1 METEKNSALKSL
13 IECAQTHL
21 HYLPLGVFITDSSG
35 QICYVNSFLQHLW
48 GLSDPQSYQ
57 QKNVLENE
65 KIRSWGIEKKISQA
79 IEKGEGFVGERLE
92 YFSPNQKPLFLS
104 LKVASLKDNQNNTFG
119 LLCFV
124 TNETEKV
131 KLEKELK
138 EKVYQFSV
146 INQAGNAFCGTTKT
160 ERILEII
167 LTGVTCG
174 QGLGFNRAFLLLL
187 NESKNLLEGKM
198 AVGPSNHSEAE
209 KIWNELSSKEQT
221 LEEALKSYKDVSQK
235 KDIVVNQIVKSL
247 KIPLE
252 NEQNIV
258 VQAVKQRKSVNL
270 QNGLSAIG
278 GKEKGFDPLFELLGT
293 DSFAIV
299 PIIAREKV
307 LGVIL
312 ADNLITGKKIEGED
326 VKFLQIFANHAS
338 SAIENAKLYENLELQ
353 VRKLE
358 ELNRNLT
365 ENTQKMIR
373 FEKLSVMGQITSKVA
388 HQLRNPL
395 TVIGGFAK
403 SILRKMTPED
413 SNYKYIK
420 IIAEES
426 ERVEKILD
434 QVLNYTPSSIVNLS
448 KGDLIQALEH
458 VVSSIK
464 EKVDPDLI
472 RIEKN
477 FPQVLPKVPLD
488 SEQFSHALVDIMR
501 NGIAAMPEGGV
512 LKIDA
517 SEKEGGIEIKISDT
531 GIGISEKDL
540 KHIFDPFFTT
550 KEKSNGLGL
559 TVASEIIK
567 SHGGEIKVESQEKQG
582 STFSIFIPFPPPLA
596 GDPPLAENHLKL
608 GVKYENHLSSR

>member
-1 METEKNSALKSL
+1 METEKHRALKSL
-13 IECAQTHL
+13 IECVEDHL
-21 HYLPLGVFITDSSG
+21 HHLPLGVFITDSSG
-35 QICYVNSFLQHLW
+35 QICYINPFLQDLWGFPDSTECLDLNILEDKRSKAWGLENSF
-48 GLSDPQSYQ
+48 
-57 QKNVLENE
+57 
-65 KIRSWGIEKKISQA
+65 KKA
-79 IEKGEGFVGERLE
+79 LVKGEGFVGERLE
-92 YFSPNQKPLFLS
+92 FVSPGRKSLFLS
-104 LKVASLKDNQNNTFG
+104 LKVTALKNNQNNAFG

-124 TNETEKV
+124 EDETEKV
-131 KLEKELK
+131 KLEKDLK

-146 INQAGNAFCGTTKT
+146 INQAGNAFCGTMKR

-198 AVGPSNHSEAE
+198 AVGPSNHSEAQR
-209 KIWNELSSKEQT
+209 IWNELSSKEQT
-221 LEEALKSYKDVSQK
+221 LEEALKYYKDVSQG
-235 KDIVVNQIVKSL
+235 KDILVNQIVKSL

-258 VQAVKQRKSVNL
+258 VQAVKQRKSINL
-270 QNGLSAIG
+270 QSGFPAADGFSQKA
-278 GKEKGFDPLFELLGT
+278 GKEKTFDPLFELLGT
-293 DSFAIV
+293 YSLAIV

-312 ADNLITGKKIEGED
+312 ADNLITGKRIEDED

-338 SAIENAKLYENLELQ
+338 SALENSKLYEDLELQ
-353 VRKLE
+353 VKKLE

-403 SILRKMTPED
+403 SIFRKMTPED
-413 SNYKYIK
+413 PNYNYIK

-434 QVLNYTPSSIVNLS
+434 QVLNYTPSSIINLS
-448 KGDLIQALEH
+448 QADLIQILEH
-458 VVSSIK
+458 AVNSIK
-464 EKVDPDLI
+464 EKVDSDFI
-472 RIEKN
+472 RIENN
-477 FPQVLPKVPLD
+477 FPQNFPKVSLD
-488 SEQFSHALVDIMR
+488 PEQFSHALINIMR
-501 NGIAAMPEGGV
+501 NGISAMPEGGV

-517 SEKEGGIEIKISDT
+517 SEKEGGIEIKICDT
-531 GIGISEKDL
+531 GMGISEKDL

-567 SHGGEIKVESQEKQG
+567 SHGGEIKVESHEKQG
-582 STFSIFIPFPPPLA
+582 ATFSIFIPLNP
-596 GDPPLAENHLKL
+596 
-608 GVKYENHLSSR
+608 GVKYENHLNSR

>member
-1 METEKNSALKSL
+1 METEKSSDLKNL
-13 IECAQTHL
+13 IECAQNHL
-21 HYLPLGVFITDSSG
+21 HHLPLGVFITDSSG
-35 QICYVNSFLQHLW
+35 QICYINPFLQDLWSFPESIEHLNLNILEDKSLKTWGSENSF
-48 GLSDPQSYQ
+48 
-57 QKNVLENE
+57 
-65 KIRSWGIEKKISQA
+65 KKA
-79 IEKGEGFVGERLE
+79 LVKGEGFAGERLK
-92 YFSPNQKPLFLS
+92 FVSPGRTPLFLS
-104 LKVASLKDNQNNTFG
+104 LKVASLRNNQDSIFG

-124 TNETEKV
+124 IDETEKV
-131 KLEKELK
+131 KLEKDLK
-138 EKVYQFSV
+138 EKIYQFSV
-146 INQAGNAFCGTTKT
+146 INQAGNAFCGTMKT

-187 NESKNLLEGKM
+187 NEGKNLLEGRI
-198 AVGPSNHSEAE
+198 AVGPSNHSEAQ

-221 LEEALKSYKDVSQK
+221 LEEALKSYQDVSQE
-235 KDIVVNQIVKSL
+235 KDILVNQIVKSL

-258 VQAVKQRKSVNL
+258 AQAVKQRRSINL
-270 QNGLSAIG
+270 QNGFPVTG
-278 GKEKGFDPLFELLGT
+278 GFGQTTAREKPFDPLFELLEV
-293 DSFAIV
+293 DSLAIV

-312 ADNLITGKKIEGED
+312 ADNLITGKKIEEED

-338 SAIENAKLYENLELQ
+338 SAIENSKLYESLELQ
-353 VRKLE
+353 IKKLE

-365 ENTQKMIR
+365 ENTRRMIR

-403 SILRKMTPED
+403 SIFRKMTPED
-413 SNYKYIK
+413 PNYNYIK

-426 ERVEKILD
+426 ERVETILD

-448 KGDLIQALEH
+448 QADLIQTLEH
-458 VVSSIK
+458 AINSIK
-464 EKVDPDLI
+464 EKIDPESI
-472 RIEKN
+472 RIEKHFPQN
-477 FPQVLPKVPLD
+477 FPKVSLD
-488 SEQFSHALVDIMR
+488 PEQFSHALINIMR
-501 NGIAAMPEGGV
+501 NGISAMPEGGL

-517 SEKEGGIEIKISDT
+517 FEREGGIEIKISDT
-531 GIGISEKDL
+531 GIGILEKDL

-567 SHGGEIKVESQEKQG
+567 SHGGEIKVESHEKQG
-582 STFSIFIPFPPPLA
+582 STFSIFIPLNP
-596 GDPPLAENHLKL
+596 
-608 GVKYENHLSSR
+608 GVKYENHLNSR